1 VSSSE
6 KTTRTHLI
14 KRQLEVLSPQAGL
27 RQAIGLTETAMNN
40 YDLVILDIMA
50 PGMNGLEVC
59 RRIRARTN
67 CTPILTLIAQL
78 TEFDRVAPKVLA
90 KVWPWP
96 VK

>member
-50 PGMNGLEVC
+50 PGNEWPGSMPPHPGQNELHTDLDPDRATHG
-59 RRIRARTN
+59 IRSGGA
-67 CTPILTLIAQL
+67 
-78 TEFDRVAPKVLA
+78 
-90 KVWPWP
+90 
-96 VK
+96 